1 MDIAPHVTTPQSP
14 QLEAF
19 RTAVLEDPSLQ
30 EQLRAAGDGDDQKFI
45 AAVLNMGRE
54 RGFALAAADV
64 QGSFRERLLDVH
76 RPFLTG
82 SRSTP
87 PPPAGWLPIRAA
99 WQDGELFAN
108 WAYFGARS
116 LRDPFFEGEVN
127 RSLSRPFNRLFA
139 YLTPL
144 DKLAEWL
151 DAHAHLRPDG
161 FIFHMS
167 RCGSTLVSQM
177 LAALPS
183 NVVISEASPIDA
195 VLQARHWQPDLDEER
210 QARWLASIVGA
221 LGQERSGAERNYFI
235 KLYGWHTQALP
246 LIRRTFPGV
255 PWVFIYRDPVE
266 VLVSHLR
273 MPSGQLLPFGTVPPG
288 DGGKQSY
295 GAGGEE
301 DFCARG
307 LAAICQPVARYY
319 REGGGLLVNYSE
331 LPDAFFTAILPHFG
345 MACSAADRAAMAD
358 VARYDAKG
366 PWVEFT
372 PDRAAKQQEATAAVR
387 AAAERSVAPLYR
399 ELEALRAGR

>member
-1 MDIAPHVTTPQSP
+1 MDFAPHVTTSQSP

-45 AAVLNMGRE
+45 AAVLNLGRE

-64 QGSFRERLLDVH
+64 QGSFRERMLDVH

-99 WQDGELFAN
+99 WQDGELYAN
-108 WAYFGARS
+108 WAHFGARS

-183 NVVISEASPIDA
+183 NISISEASPIDA
-195 VLQARHWQPDLDEER
+195 VIQARHWRPDLDEER

-221 LGQERSGAERNYFI
+221 FGQQRSGAERNYFI
-235 KLYGWHTQALP
+235 KLDCWHTAALP
-246 LIRRTFPGV
+246 LLRRVFPDV
-255 PWVFIYRDPVE
+255 PWVFLFRDPVE
-266 VLVSHLR
+266 VIVSHLR
-273 MPSGQLLPFGTVPPG
+273 MPGAQMVPRGIGPDLYG
-288 DGGKQSY
+288 IERSY
-295 GAGGEE
+295 GSGTTE
-301 DFCARG
+301 DYYARV
-307 LAAICQPVARYY
+307 LAKVVEPVMQHYSA
-319 REGGGLLVNYSE
+319 GGGLLVNYSE
-331 LPDAFFTAILPHFG
+331 LPDAFFAAILPHFG
-345 MACSAADRAAMAD
+345 MACSTADRAAMAD

-366 PWVEFT
+366 PWYEFT
-372 PDRAAKQQEATAAVR
+372 PDSAAKQQEATAAVR
-387 AAAERSVAPLYR
+387 AAAGRWAAPLYQ